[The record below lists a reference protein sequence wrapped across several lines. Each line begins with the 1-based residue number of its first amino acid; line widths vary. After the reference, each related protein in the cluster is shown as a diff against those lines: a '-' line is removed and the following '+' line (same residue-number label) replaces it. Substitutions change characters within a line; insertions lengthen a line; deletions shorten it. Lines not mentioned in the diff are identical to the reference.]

1 MGRAKLEPRVS
12 DHLTA
17 TIQPFILQLLT
28 PRSRNFVWRIPV
40 KYSIS
45 SAYEGFGLF

>member
-17 TIQPFILQLLT
+17 TIQPFILQLLN
-28 PRSRNFVWRIPV
+28 SCN
-40 KYSIS
+40 SLLL
-45 SAYEGFGLF
+45 GLETSCGEFR